1 MHHQFADH
9 PAPHLLCPAYT
20 ALYAVPADF
29 VVQAAGGRFY
39 VGLARVPLGYPAT

>member
-20 ALYAVPADF
+20 ALHAVSTDF
-29 VVQAAGGRFY
+29 VMQAASGHFY
-39 VGLARVPLGYPAT
+39 VCLVRVPLGYPAT